1 MRVHTRTPLEV
12 YTAEKHQNGVHMAG
26 SFLPLLSTDFVLY
39 FSLERMYT
47 IQMLSFIDA
56 YILTR

>member
-1 MRVHTRTPLEV
+1 MRVHTPTPLEV
-12 YTAEKHQNGVHMAG
+12 YTAEKHRNGVHMAG
-26 SFLPLLSTDFVLY
+26 SFLPLLSPDFVLY

-47 IQMLSFIDA
+47 IQMLSFIVA